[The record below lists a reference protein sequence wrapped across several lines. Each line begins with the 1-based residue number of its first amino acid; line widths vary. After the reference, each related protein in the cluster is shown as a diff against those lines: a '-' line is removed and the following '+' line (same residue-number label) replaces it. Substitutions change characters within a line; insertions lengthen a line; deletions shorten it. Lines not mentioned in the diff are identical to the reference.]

1 LSASSPGPRSVGPNP
16 RGVNADARG
25 VYSQRLAALE
35 SEQSHLR
42 RGDRLFGF
50 SKLAFAI
57 VTVVC
62 AIWLARAYPSFLA
75 WALVPALVFVALW
88 IAHERL
94 LRTLAASTRLEAFYR
109 RGLARLDD
117 KWAGQGDAGQR
128 FLDAKHLYARDLDLF
143 GAGSLY
149 EWISQAASAP
159 GQHTLAEWLLHPAA
173 PNEIVQRQQAIRELT
188 PRLDL
193 REQLA
198 LAADAIHEG
207 TPEALTRWAESRE
220 ATVPGWLLY
229 AAPPLAL
236 LWLATLFYWIAGGP
250 FTWFALVSFLNLA
263 LTTRFI
269 GAIKRAAVDVL
280 QISPLLGPL
289 HRVLAV
295 YEAQPFQSPR
305 LAALTAALRSD
316 GLPPSRAIARLERNL
331 EWLESTDNWFVKL
344 VNRFV
349 FWTPLSMLAVEN
361 WRRRHGGHMRA
372 WLTSVGDF
380 EALSSLAGFAYERPA
395 CEFPTLRPIPHTDA
409 STLDAIGLTHPLL
422 PRATAVANDVSL
434 DAARAL
440 IIVSGPNM
448 AGKSTLLRAI
458 GLNVVLAQ
466 CGAPICCS
474 SLTLSPLA
482 VGASI
487 TVQDSLQ
494 SGLSRFYAEIQRL
507 KQITDL
513 AAAQPTL
520 FLLDELL
527 SGTNSHDRRVGTEA
541 LLHSLLARNAIGLIT
556 THDLALTEI
565 AGALNGR
572 AINMH
577 FGDRYTAGEL
587 HFDYKL
593 APGIADSTN
602 ALQLMRS
609 IGLEV

>member
-1 LSASSPGPRSVGPNP
+1 LSASNP
-16 RGVNADARG
+16 DVRG
-25 VYSQRLAALE
+25 VYSERLAALE
-35 SEQSHLR
+35 TDRTRLR
-42 RGDRLFGF
+42 RRDRFFGF

-62 AIWLARAYPSFLA
+62 AIWLARGHPTLLA
-75 WALVPALVFVALW
+75 WALVPALAFVLLW

-94 LRTLAASTRLEAFYR
+94 LRTLAESKRLEAFYR
-109 RGLARLDD
+109 RGLARRGDQ
-117 KWAGQGDAGQR
+117 WAGHGDTGQR
-128 FLDAKHLYARDLDLF
+128 FLDPKHLYARDLDLF
-143 GAGSLY
+143 GTGSLY
-149 EWISQAASAP
+149 ELISEAASAP
-159 GQHTLAEWLLHPAA
+159 GQHTLADWLLHPAA
-173 PNEIVQRQQAIRELT
+173 PAEIALRQHAVRELT

-198 LAADAIHEG
+198 LAADAVHEG
-207 TPEALTRWAESRE
+207 TPEALIAWAESND

-229 AAPPLAL
+229 GAPPLAL
-236 LWLATLFYWIAGGP
+236 LWLASLFYW
-250 FTWFALVSFLNLA
+250 FATSTYSWLVLFSLLNAA
-263 LTTRFI
+263 LTARFI
-269 GAIKRAAVDVL
+269 GAVKRAAVDVL

-295 YEAQPFQSPR
+295 YEAEPFHAPR
-305 LAALTAALRSD
+305 LTALTSALRSE
-316 GLPPSRAIARLERNL
+316 GLAPSRAIAKLERNL
-331 EWLESTDNWFVKL
+331 EWLESSDNWFVKL

-349 FWTPLSMLAVEN
+349 FWTPLCMLAVET
-361 WRRRHGGHMRA
+361 WRQHHGSRVRA

-380 EALSSLAGFAYERPA
+380 EALSSLASFAYERPA
-395 CEFPTLRPIPHTDA
+395 CSFPTLHTDA
-409 STLDAIGLTHPLL
+409 PALDAVGLNHPLL
-422 PRATAVANDVSL
+422 PQATAIPNDVSL
-434 DAARAL
+434 DSVHAL
-440 IIVSGPNM
+440 MIVSGPNM
-448 AGKSTLLRAI
+448 AGKSTLLRAL

-466 CGAPICCS
+466 CGAPVCCS

-513 AAAQPTL
+513 AGEQPTL

-541 LLHSLLARNAIGLIT
+541 LLRSLLARNAVGLIT

-565 AGALNGR
+565 AGALHGR
-572 AINMH
+572 ATNMH
-577 FGDRYTAGEL
+577 FGDQFSAGEL

-593 APGIADSTN
+593 TPGIANSTN

>member
-1 LSASSPGPRSVGPNP
+1 MSASYP
-16 RGVNADARG
+16 DARG
-25 VYSQRLAALE
+25 VYSDRLAKFEAE
-35 SEQSHLR
+35 RARLR
-42 RGDRLFGF
+42 YRDRLFGF

-57 VTVVC
+57 AAVVC
-62 AIWLARAYPSFLA
+62 AIWLASVHPGLLA
-75 WALVPALVFVALW
+75 WALIPALIFAILW

-94 LRTLAASTRLEAFYR
+94 LRVLSESARLEAFYR
-109 RGLARLDD
+109 CGLARLDD
-117 KWAGQGDAGQR
+117 AWAGHGDAGQR
-128 FLDAKHLYARDLDLF
+128 FLDSKHPYAHDLDIL

-149 EWISQAASAP
+149 ELISQAASAP
-159 GQHTLAEWLLHPAA
+159 GQHTLADWLLHPAE
-173 PNEIVQRQQAIRELT
+173 PDEIIERQQAVRELT
-188 PRLDL
+188 ARLEL

-207 TPEALTRWAESRE
+207 TPETLTRWAESRE
-220 ATVPGWLLY
+220 STVPDWLLY
-229 AAPPLAL
+229 VAPPLAL
-236 LWLATLFYWIAGGP
+236 LWLASLFYWLATSSI
-250 FTWFALVSFLNLA
+250 TWLLVLSLVNAA

-280 QISPLLGPL
+280 QISSLLEPL

-295 YEAQPFQSPR
+295 YEAQTFRSPR
-305 LAALTAALRSD
+305 LTALTAALRSE
-316 GLPPSRAIARLERNL
+316 GLAPSRAIAKLERNL
-331 EWLESTDNWFVKL
+331 HWLESSDNWFVKL

-349 FWTPLSMLAVEN
+349 FWTPLCMLSIEA
-361 WRRRHGGHMRA
+361 WRRRHGSGVRA
-372 WLTSVGDF
+372 WLASVGDF
-380 EALSSLAGFAYERPA
+380 EALSSLACFAYERPA
-395 CEFPTLRPIPHTDA
+395 WVFPTLRTERPA
-409 STLDAIGLTHPLL
+409 LDAVGLTHPLL
-422 PRATAVANDVSL
+422 PPATAIPNEISL
-434 DAARAL
+434 DTSHAL

-466 CGAPICCS
+466 CGAPVCCS

-513 AAAQPTL
+513 AATNPTL

-541 LLHSLLARNAIGLIT
+541 LLRGLLARNAIGLIT

-565 AGALNGR
+565 AGELNGR

-577 FGDRYTAGEL
+577 FGDRFSAGEL

-593 APGIADSTN
+593 SPGIADSTN

>member
-1 LSASSPGPRSVGPNP
+1 MRLER
-16 RGVNADARG
+16 AR
-25 VYSQRLAALE
+25 
-35 SEQSHLR
+35 LR
-42 RGDRLFGF
+42 YRDRLFGF

-57 VTVVC
+57 AAVAC
-62 AIWLARAYPSFLA
+62 AIWLASAHPRLLA
-75 WALVPALVFVALW
+75 WALVPALIFAILW

-94 LRTLAASTRLEAFYR
+94 LRVLGESARLEAFYR

-117 KWAGQGDAGQR
+117 AWAGHGDAGQR
-128 FLDAKHLYARDLDLF
+128 FLDSGHLYARDLDIF

-149 EWISQAASAP
+149 ELISQAASAP
-159 GQHTLAEWLLHPAA
+159 GQHTLADWLLHPAE
-173 PNEIVQRQQAIRELT
+173 PTEITGRQEAVRELT
-188 PRLDL
+188 ARLDL

-207 TPEALTRWAESRE
+207 TPETLTRWAESRE
-220 ATVPGWLLY
+220 STVPRWLLY
-229 AAPPLAL
+229 VAPPLAL
-236 LWLATLFYWIAGGP
+236 LWLASLAYWLATSTV
-250 FTWFALVSFLNLA
+250 TWLVILSLLNAA

-269 GAIKRAAVDVL
+269 GAIKRAAVDVF

-295 YEAQPFQSPR
+295 YEAQQFQSPR
-305 LAALTAALRSD
+305 LAALAAALRSE
-316 GLPPSRAIARLERNL
+316 GLRPSHAIANLERNL
-331 EWLESTDNWFVKL
+331 QWLESSDNWFVKL

-349 FWTPLSMLAVEN
+349 FWTPLCMLSIEA
-361 WRRRHGGHMRA
+361 WRRRHGSGVRA

-380 EALSSLAGFAYERPA
+380 EALSSLASFAYERPA
-395 CEFPTLRPIPHTDA
+395 CVFPTLRRDGPA
-409 STLDAIGLTHPLL
+409 LDAVGLTHPLL
-422 PRATAVANDVSL
+422 PSTIAIPNDVSL
-434 DAARAL
+434 DRAHAL

-466 CGAPICCS
+466 CGAPVCCS
-474 SLTLSPLA
+474 TLTLSPLA

-513 AAAQPTL
+513 AAMQPTL

-541 LLHSLLARNAIGLIT
+541 LLRGLLARNAMGLIT

-565 AGALNGR
+565 AGELNGR

-577 FGDRYTAGEL
+577 FGDRFSAGEL

-593 APGIADSTN
+593 TPGIADSTN
-602 ALQLMRS
+602 ALELMRS

>member
-1 LSASSPGPRSVGPNP
+1 LSSHS
-16 RGVNADARG
+16 DARS

-35 SEQSHLR
+35 SERLR
-42 RGDRLFGF
+42 QRQRDRLFGF
-50 SKLAFAI
+50 SKVGAALVA
-57 VTVVC
+57 VV
-62 AIWLARAYPSFLA
+62 AALWLARAYPNFLA
-75 WALVPALVFVALW
+75 WALLPALVFAILW

-94 LRTLAASTRLEAFYR
+94 LRALTASTRLQGFYR

-117 KWAGQGDAGQR
+117 QWAGQGDTGQR
-128 FLDAKHLYARDLDLF
+128 FLDPHHLYARDLDLF
-143 GAGSLY
+143 GTGSLY
-149 EWISQAASAP
+149 ELISQAASAP
-159 GQHTLAEWLLHPAA
+159 GQHTLAGWLLHPAEQA
-173 PNEIVQRQQAIRELT
+173 EILERQDAIRELA

-207 TPEALTRWAESRE
+207 TPEALTRWAESTE
-220 ATVPGWLLY
+220 ATVPAWMLY

-236 LWLATLFYWIAGGP
+236 LWLGSMFYWFATSSYI
-250 FTWFALVSFLNLA
+250 WFVLLSFLNAA
-263 LTTRFI
+263 LTMRFI
-269 GAIKRAAVDVL
+269 GAVKRAAVEVL

-295 YEAQPFQSPR
+295 YESQTFDATR
-305 LAALTAALRSD
+305 LAILTAAARSG
-316 GLPPSRAIARLERNL
+316 GLSPSRAIAKLERNL
-331 EWLESTDNWFVKL
+331 EWLESSDNWFVKL
-344 VNRFV
+344 VNRFI
-349 FWTPLSMLAVEN
+349 FWTPLCMLAIEN
-361 WRRRHGGHMRA
+361 WRRRHGSHMRA
-372 WLTSVGDF
+372 WLASVGDF
-380 EALSSLAGFAYERPA
+380 EALSSLAGFSYERPS
-395 CEFPTLRPIPHTDA
+395 CCFPALHAEAPALKAVD
-409 STLDAIGLTHPLL
+409 LTHPLL
-422 PRATAVANDVSL
+422 PRSTAIPNDLSL
-434 DAARAL
+434 DAAHAL

-466 CGAPICCS
+466 CGAPVCCS
-474 SLTLSPLA
+474 RLTLSPLA

-541 LLHSLLARNAIGLIT
+541 LLRGLLARNATGLIT

-565 AGALNGR
+565 AAALDTE
-572 AINMH
+572 AANMH
-577 FGDRYTAGEL
+577 FGDRFSAGEL

-593 APGIADSTN
+593 SPGIANSTN

>member
-1 LSASSPGPRSVGPNP
+1 LSASPQVPAPQL
-16 RGVNADARG
+16 DARS

-35 SEQSHLR
+35 SEQSRLR
-42 RGDRLFGF
+42 RKDRLFGF
-50 SKLAFAI
+50 GKLAFAVI
-57 VTVVC
+57 AVVS
-62 AIWLARAYPSFLA
+62 AIALARAYPGLLA
-75 WALVPALVFVALW
+75 WALIPALVFVVLW

-94 LRTLAASTRLEAFYR
+94 LRTLGDSRKLASFYQQ
-109 RGLARLDD
+109 GLARLDD
-117 KWAGQGDAGQR
+117 KWAGHGDSGAR
-128 FLDAKHLYARDLDLF
+128 FLDAKHLYARDLDIF

-149 EWISQAASAP
+149 ELLSQAASAP
-159 GQHTLAEWLLHPAA
+159 GQHALADWLLHPAEPA
-173 PNEIVQRQQAIRELT
+173 EIAQRQDAIRELAS
-188 PRLDL
+188 RLDL

-198 LAADAIHEG
+198 LAAEAIHEG
-207 TPEALTRWAESRE
+207 TPEALTQWAESRE
-220 ATVPGWLLY
+220 TTVPRWLLY

-236 LWLATLFYWIAGGP
+236 LWLASMFYWFATSNY
-250 FTWFALVSFLNLA
+250 TWFLLLSVVNAA
-263 LTTRFI
+263 LTSRFI
-269 GAIKRAAVDVL
+269 AAVKRAAADVL

-295 YEAQPFQSPR
+295 YETQPFHAPR
-305 LAALTAALRSD
+305 LTALTAAVRSK
-316 GLPPSRAIARLERNL
+316 GLSPSRAITKLERNL
-331 EWLESTDNWFVKL
+331 EWLESSDNWFVKL
-344 VNRFV
+344 VNRFI
-349 FWTPLSMLAVEN
+349 FWTPLCMLAIER
-361 WRRRHGGHMRA
+361 WRRRHGSHMRA
-372 WLTSVGDF
+372 WLTSVGEF
-380 EALSSLAGFAYERPA
+380 EALSSIASFAYERPA
-395 CEFPTLRPIPHTDA
+395 CCFPTLHTGVPSLNA
-409 STLDAIGLTHPLL
+409 KNLTHPLL
-422 PRATAVANDVSL
+422 PLATAVPNDVVL
-434 DAARAL
+434 DAAHPL

-466 CGAPICCS
+466 CGAPVCCN
-474 SLTLSPLA
+474 SLALSPIV

-513 AAAQPTL
+513 AGGQQFTL

-541 LLHSLLARNAIGLIT
+541 LLRGLLARNAIGLIT

-565 AGALNGR
+565 AQTLGSEAANV
-572 AINMH
+572 H
-577 FGDRYTAGEL
+577 FGDRFSAGEL

-593 APGIADSTN
+593 TPGIANSTN

>member
-1 LSASSPGPRSVGPNP
+1 MPS
-16 RGVNADARG
+16 DARS

-35 SEQSHLR
+35 SERLR
-42 RGDRLFGF
+42 LRQRDRLFGF
-50 SKLAFAI
+50 SKVAAALVA
-57 VTVVC
+57 VV
-62 AIWLARAYPSFLA
+62 AALWLARAYPNFLA
-75 WALVPALVFVALW
+75 WALLPAFVFAILW

-94 LRTLAASTRLEAFYR
+94 LRALTASTRLESFYR
-109 RGLARLDD
+109 RGLGRLDD
-117 KWAGQGDAGQR
+117 QWAGQGDTGQR
-128 FLDAKHLYARDLDLF
+128 FLYPNHLYARDLDLF
-143 GAGSLY
+143 GTGSLY
-149 EWISQAASAP
+149 ELISQAASAP
-159 GQHTLAEWLLHPAA
+159 GQHTLADWLLHPAEPA
-173 PNEIVQRQQAIRELT
+173 EILQRQGAIRELA

-207 TPEALTRWAESRE
+207 TPEALTRWAEATE

-236 LWLATLFYWIAGGP
+236 LWLSSMFYWFA
-250 FTWFALVSFLNLA
+250 TSNYVWFVLLSFLNAA
-263 LTTRFI
+263 LTMRSI
-269 GAIKRAAVDVL
+269 GAVKRAAADVL

-295 YEAQPFQSPR
+295 YESQPFQAPR
-305 LAALTAALRSD
+305 LAVLTSAVRSN
-316 GLPPSRAIARLERNL
+316 GLAPSRAVAKLERNL
-331 EWLESTDNWFVKL
+331 EWLESSDNWFVKL

-349 FWTPLSMLAVEN
+349 FWTPLCMLTIEI
-361 WRRRHGGHMRA
+361 WRRRHGSHMRA
-372 WLTSVGDF
+372 WLSSVGDF
-380 EALSSLAGFAYERPA
+380 EALSSLASFSYERPP
-395 CEFPTLRPIPHTDA
+395 CCFPTLRADA
-409 STLDAIGLTHPLL
+409 PALDAIGLTHPLL
-422 PRATAVANDVSL
+422 RRSTAIPNDLSL
-434 DAARAL
+434 DAARPL

-466 CGAPICCS
+466 CGAPVCCRS
-474 SLTLSPLA
+474 FSVSRLA

-541 LLHSLLARNAIGLIT
+541 LLRGLLARNATGLIT

-565 AGALNGR
+565 ATAFDTE
-572 AINMH
+572 AANMH
-577 FGDRYTAGEL
+577 FGDRFSAGEL

-593 APGIADSTN
+593 TPGIANSTN
-602 ALQLMRS
+602 ALELMRS